1 MISTFLM
8 DSYTKNST
16 YSKMLPEILQ
26 KFPGADRF

>member
-8 DSYTKNST
+8 ESYTKNST

-26 KFPGADRF
+26 KFPDADCS